1 MRGFREVERNI
12 EEEKRKEE
20 ERKEEENYRR
30 IKPLNGTTYEEARLF
45 VMGLFNQARES

>member
-20 ERKEEENYRR
+20 ENYRQ
-30 IKPLNGTTYEEARLF
+30 IKPLNGTTYEEATLF

>member
-20 ERKEEENYRR
+20 NYRQ